1 MYLAALPTLPSP
13 EDKGVAGNDWATGEG
28 WL

>member
-1 MYLAALPTLPSP
+1 MNLVALPTLPSP
-13 EDKGVAGNDWATGEG
+13 EMKRIARIDRSTGEG